1 MCIRDRSI
9 SDIQAAIVDKY
20 EISKVS
26 RIGLDYVQTLKE
38 WDIKLQSNKDLI
50 IARYS
55 EELYELYHNYFN
67 AASRCFETGYFDL
80 YQVSLKRAEPTR
92 ILS

>member
-1 MCIRDRSI
+1 MCIRDRSSI

-38 WDIKLQSNKDLI
+38 WDIDVYKRQ
-50 IARYS
+50 
-55 EELYELYHNYFN
+55 
-67 AASRCFETGYFDL
+67 TGT
-80 YQVSLKRAEPTR
+80 K
-92 ILS
+92 